1 MMGVGKGNDDMM
13 FQFSP
18 CENFQLAI
26 NEMEQLSD
34 FISLRGIEKVYGG
47 AGTEPVRVLKGID
60 LDIHEGDFTAI
71 MGAS

>member
-1 MMGVGKGNDDMM
+1 
-13 FQFSP
+13 
-18 CENFQLAI
+18 
-26 NEMEQLSD
+26 MEQLSD